1 MAVTQSD
8 RRARTSGAAGRLPK
22 ERHDLRDRIMNWR
35 DSLLASPRF
44 QRFAAAFPLTRP
56 VARRQ
61 TEKLFD
67 LCAGFVYS
75 QVLAACVQ
83 LDLFQMLREQPMTAE
98 AVSTRLDIP
107 VDAIRRL
114 LGAAVSLG
122 LLAERSGGRYGLGM
136 LGAALTG
143 NPGIAAMIAHHS
155 MLYDDLRDPV
165 ALLRKDEGG
174 TQLSRYWAY
183 AADRPD
189 RHSITDESVAG
200 YTALMA
206 ASQALIAEDILAA
219 HDFRQH
225 VHVLDVGGGDGT
237 FLITAG
243 LQVPHLRLTLFDLPP
258 VAKLAAQHFE
268 TAGFGGRAEAV
279 GGNFVADLLPKSA
292 DLIVLNRILLD
303 HDDHV
308 VRALLAS
315 ARKAIAPHGTLLIA
329 EPISGLTGSP
339 QVTDAYFNLYLFA
352 MGRGRSRSFQELRA
366 LVQGAGFYRVKAK
379 GTRRPLLTNVVIAR
393 PKPDR
398 M

>member
-1 MAVTQSD
+1 MALTRSD
-8 RRARTSGAAGRLPK
+8 RQAKTSGTARGLLQRRNELG
-22 ERHDLRDRIMNWR
+22 DRIMSWR
-35 DSLLASPRF
+35 DALLASPRF

-56 VARRQ
+56 VARQQ
-61 TEKLFD
+61 TERLFD

-75 QVLAACVQ
+75 QVLAACIR
-83 LDLFQMLREQPMTAE
+83 LDLFQMLRAEPMTAE
-98 AVSTRLDIP
+98 ALSTRLDIP
-107 VDAIRRL
+107 VDAMRRL
-114 LGAAVSLG
+114 LGAAVALG
-122 LLAERSGGRYGLGM
+122 LLAERANGRYGLGM

-165 ALLRKDEGG
+165 ALLRRDEGD
-174 TQLSRYWAY
+174 TELSRYWAY

-189 RHSITDESVAG
+189 REGITDESVAG

-219 HDFRQH
+219 HDFREH
-225 VHVLDVGGGDGT
+225 LHVLDVGGGDGT
-237 FLITAG
+237 FLIAAG
-243 LQVPHLRLTLFDLPP
+243 AHAPHLRLTLFDLPP
-258 VAKLAAQHFE
+258 VARLAAQHFE

-279 GGNFVADLLPKSA
+279 GGNFLADMLPKSA

-303 HDDHV
+303 HDDLV

-315 ARKAIAPHGTLLIA
+315 ARKAIDPHGTLLIA

-366 LVQGAGFYRVKAK
+366 LLQDAGFYRVKAK
-379 GTRRPLLTNVVIAR
+379 STRRPLLTNVVIAR
-393 PKPDR
+393 PKPD
-398 M
+398 